1 MSASARAAAPAGDSV
16 QRRGEPSGA
25 FGDAPPH
32 FGAIAAAMRNG
43 TSSGRIILRL
53 PDRLELQANVYNL
66 LNRYYIDLPHPSH
79 LVPGAGASAL
89 IGVNFK
95 F

>member
-1 MSASARAAAPAGDSV
+1 
-16 QRRGEPSGA
+16 
-25 FGDAPPH
+25 
-32 FGAIAAAMRNG
+32 
-43 TSSGRIILRL
+43 
-53 PDRLELQANVYNL
+53 VYNL